1 MRKRKDETMKRMKRV
16 LAFALAA
23 VMTAAMSLSAFAEDV
38 EYTGSD
44 KANGSIKITNTT
56 IGQKYEVYKLFDASV
71 RAEGLDENGKG
82 ISYTLPAGKTI
93 EAPADDWFE
102 VTAVGNVIAKD
113 ALEDAVKAAAQDP
126 DSAESDPFIT
136 WAKNFGTKVNEHV
149 ATENSINFTKL
160 PYGYYFVVSQLG
172 AVISV
177 DSTTPNVELIDKNQ
191 IPTPDNGDDKPGK
204 VIIDTE
210 GNKATVSNASLN
222 ERQTFD
228 IAVNATNYYGE
239 KKIWKYVITDELG
252 DGMSY
257 DMDDLGVTVGGET
270 IAESADGGA
279 DNGYVIT
286 YYDADGAETQTIAEA
301 QSFRIEMNW
310 TDGGTLEADH
320 LYDNAVEIHVTYKAF
335 LDPAKAEGVE
345 SGSTPNENKA
355 NFFFYS
361 DDDDPDDPTPPEPLY
376 PDFKT
381 KTYTTEIEISKV
393 DDSENP
399 LEGAEFTLTSTD
411 GAKVVITITDSFE
424 EDAQGTYWKL
434 KDGSYTATDP
444 NTEGINQDLYENI
457 QIKYKKTANTLV
469 SKGEDQTETNM
480 SAFVDSTGKVVFRGL
495 GEGTYKIEETVVPA
509 GFNKAADIEFTVG
522 FDVENK
528 AFSVENDEI
537 ELEDNKL
544 KVTIVNNKGVELPST
559 GGAGTTMF
567 YIIGS
572 ILVIGAG
579 IVLVAKRRMNLR

>member
-71 RAEGLDENGKG
+71 ASPYDEANKKG

-113 ALEDAVKAAAQDP
+113 ALEDAVKAAAQNP

-136 WAKNFGTKVNEHV
+136 WAKTFGTKVNEHE

-191 IPTPDNGDDKPGK
+191 IPTPDNGDDNPGK
-204 VIIDTE
+204 VIIDE
-210 GNKATVSNASLN
+210 NGNKATVSNASLK
-222 ERQTFD
+222 EGKTFD

-252 DGMSY
+252 DGMTY
-257 DMDDLGVTVGGET
+257 DMTDLTVKVGDTEL
-270 IAESADGGA
+270 AEGDT
-279 DNGYVIT
+279 NGYVIT
-286 YYDADGAETQTIAEA
+286 YKKADDTATQDPAEA
-301 QSFRIEMNW
+301 QSFRVEINW
-310 TDGGTLEADH
+310 TDGGTLAAAH

-335 LDPAKAEGVE
+335 LDPAKAEDVQ
-345 SGSTPNENKA
+345 SGSTPNKNKA

-361 DDDDPDDPTPPEPLY
+361 DDDDPDGKDPDPLY
-376 PDFKT
+376 PDFET
-381 KTYTTEIEISKV
+381 ETYTTDVEISKV
-393 DDSENP
+393 DDEGNP
-399 LEGAEFTLTSTD
+399 LEGAQFTLTSTD
-411 GAKVVITITDSFE
+411 GAKVIITITDSFE
-424 EDAQGTYWKL
+424 KSDQGTYWKL

-444 NTEGINQDLYENI
+444 NGEGINQDLYENI
-457 QIKYKKTANTLV
+457 EEKYIKTQNTLV
-469 SKGEDQTETNM
+469 AKGEDQTETSM

-495 GEGTYKIEETVVPA
+495 GEGTYKIEETVVPS
-509 GFNKAADIEFTVG
+509 GFNKAADVEFTVS
-522 FDVENK
+522 FDADTK
-528 AFSVENDEI
+528 KFSVESESEITVDE
-537 ELEDNKL
+537 NKL
-544 KVTIVNNKGVELPST
+544 KVTIQNNKGVELPST
-559 GGAGTTMF
+559 GGVGTTMF